1 MDDGYKSN
9 DAFYIATE
17 SFNLAE
23 HEIIVNTLK
32 KNFNLNCSYHKTTNG
47 LRIYIYKDS
56 KDKLFSLIEPYL
68 LDHFKYKFSENLADS
83 ADSAPV

>member
-17 SFNLAE
+17 SFNLEE

-32 KNFNLNCSYHKTTNG
+32 NKFNLNCSYHKTTNG
-47 LRIYIYKDS
+47 LRTYIYKDS

-68 LDHFKYKFSENLADS
+68 LDHFKYKFT
-83 ADSAPV
+83 